1 MERMISFPRLGLWV
15 ALGVGMTAI
24 FHGCATQNLAMKPAT
39 LIQRDVFVCKGL
51 SEDNRWV
58 GITDQF
64 LPDKDSRVV
73 VVAFL
78 DKQDSSK
85 IVNFELVNPVDNVAA
100 SETLYF
106 PKENPIGIY
115 FSIPRL
121 MKLGGEGEWKATVF
135 ADGEALGESRFY
147 LGEKPE
153 KKDEEAIQY
162 FVVGDEDEED
172 ADASAKALSE
182 EDRFSTYIREV
193 TPSLTIPLPT
203 EPKPAAEIDSSNP

>member
-1 MERMISFPRLGLWV
+1 MISFHRLGLWAAVGIGV
-15 ALGVGMTAI
+15 AAF
-24 FHGCATQNLAMKPAT
+24 FHGCSTQTIAMKPAT

-51 SEDNRWV
+51 SQDNRWV

-64 LPDKDSRVV
+64 LPDRDSRVV

-153 KKDEEAIQY
+153 KEEKESTQY
-162 FVVGDEDEED
+162 FVIGDEDEED

-193 TPSLTIPLPT
+193 SPSLTIPLPS
-203 EPKPAAEIDSSNP
+203 EPRPSEEMDSLTP